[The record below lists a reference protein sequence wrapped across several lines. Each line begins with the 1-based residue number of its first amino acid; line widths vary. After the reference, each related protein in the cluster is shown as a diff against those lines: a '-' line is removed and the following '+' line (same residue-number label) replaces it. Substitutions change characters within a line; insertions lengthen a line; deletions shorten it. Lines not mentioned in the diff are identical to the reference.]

1 MATQSPFSWA
11 EGLFG
16 SLPTPTPPAWMV
28 DETQRKCLL
37 VLNHVLMQEPPA
49 MARLQ
54 PHTGRVI
61 HAQWRSLRFQL
72 QITPAGLFDRA
83 PNEAPAD
90 LSLSLTE
97 ESPIALA
104 QQFLQGSKPAL
115 RIEGDVQ
122 LASDVNWLAENLR
135 WDAEEDLARLLG
147 DVPAHLLVEAVRNAA
162 AALRSFL
169 GQRSNN
175 NNSSSN
181 GVGQPS
187 RHAST
192 GKPA

>member
-1 MATQSPFSWA
+1 MGTMATQSPFSWA

-54 PHTGRVI
+54 AHAGRVI

-72 QITPAGLFDRA
+72 QITPAGLFDRTLKEA
-83 PNEAPAD
+83 NTEALNEAPAD

-135 WDAEEDLARLLG
+135 WDAEDDLARLLG

-169 GQRSNN
+169 GQRSA
-175 NNSSSN
+175 
-181 GVGQPS
+181 G
-187 RHAST
+187 RAST